1 MLPKQKIKKA
11 DKIDFLKQGKEH
23 GYGLENIN
31 RIAEK
36 YGGNIKIEHSD
47 KRFVVSVIMYI
58 IN

>member
-1 MLPKQKIKKA
+1 MQENGNIVS
-11 DKIDFLKQGKEH
+11 LKGKEH